1 MKPLDGLHA
10 AALPWLPLFLAAS
23 SAAAQTPRFSESEVA
38 FHNGRVELHGTLMIP
53 AKGGRHPAVV
63 FLHGSGPSTRAGAR
77 GYAEEFAK
85 IGVASLF
92 FDKRGSGSSGGS
104 WITSSLDDLA
114 GDALAA
120 IRFLKARSEVDT
132 ARIGLWGVSQ
142 AGWVATLAAAQSRDV
157 GFMIIVSGGG
167 ATPLE
172 SERFSY
178 DRAFDQAGF
187 TEAEK
192 AEGSA
197 ILDMYFRYLATGEAR
212 SELVARIARARAGR
226 LSPLAEQLDRILPS
240 DENRMNWSWVAT
252 WDPVPSI
259 ARIKCPLLLMFGD
272 RDNDHP
278 TTMAVQKWRAG
289 LLQAGNDR
297 ATIMIFPGAAHG
309 IRMRD
314 GHTGT
319 GRAPF
324 ADGYADAM
332 IGWLWRN
339 VVDRRE

>member
-1 MKPLDGLHA
+1 MKARDRTHTA
-10 AALPWLPLFLAAS
+10 FVPWLLLSVVAG
-23 SAAAQTPRFSESEVA
+23 SAAAQAPRFTDREVV
-38 FHNGRVELHGTLMIP
+38 FQNGGVELHGTFMLP
-53 AKGGRHPAVV
+53 AGSGPHPAVV

-77 GYAEEFAK
+77 AYAEEFAR
-85 IGVASLF
+85 IGVASLS
-92 FDKRGSGSSGGS
+92 FDKRGSGASGGS

-120 IRFLKARSEVDT
+120 IGFLKARSEVD
-132 ARIGLWGVSQ
+132 ARRIGLWGVSQ
-142 AGWVATLAAAQSRDV
+142 AGWVATLAASQTRDV
-157 GFMIIVSGGG
+157 AFMILVSGGG

-178 DRAFDQAGF
+178 DRAFDQAGL
-187 TEAEK
+187 TAAEK
-192 AEGSA
+192 AEASA
-197 ILDMYFRYLATGEAR
+197 ILDTYFRYLATGEAR
-212 SELVARIARARAGR
+212 SELVARIASAREGR
-226 LSPLAEQLDRILPS
+226 LSPLAAQLDRILPS
-240 DENRMNWSWVAT
+240 EENRVNWSWVAT
-252 WDPVPSI
+252 WDPLPSI
-259 ARIKCPLLLMFGD
+259 ARIRCPLLLMFGD

-278 TTMAVQKWRAG
+278 TSVAVEKWRAG
-289 LLQAGNDR
+289 LLQGQNDK
-297 ATIMIFPGAAHG
+297 ATIMVFPGAGHG

-314 GHTGT
+314 GHTGA